1 MKSRYPRVPPGC
13 LSGFSG
19 AESWPLV
26 SQNNEKDV
34 KIISAKKSLKLLGKE
49 LLYALIGLGVS
60 MILALAI
67 NNQIHNKLI
76 EMIF

>member
-1 MKSRYPRVPPGC
+1 
-13 LSGFSG
+13 
-19 AESWPLV
+19 
-26 SQNNEKDV
+26 
-34 KIISAKKSLKLLGKE
+34 LKLLGKE

-67 NNQIHNKLI
+67 NDQIHNKLI